1 MSLSLTLAWLLT
13 VSPPSEAGRDL
24 WKSSCPTSMLKQ
36 GLQELVTQGHV
47 QTALEYLQGWR
58 LHSISAQP
66 VLSYLHSKKVFPDHR
81 II

>member
-1 MSLSLTLAWLLT
+1 MLLSLTLAWLLA

-24 WKSSCPTSMLKQ
+24 WKSSCPTSLLRQ
-36 GLQELVTQGHV
+36 GLREPVIQGRV

-66 VLSYLHSKKVFPDHR
+66 VLSYLHSKKS
-81 II
+81 IS